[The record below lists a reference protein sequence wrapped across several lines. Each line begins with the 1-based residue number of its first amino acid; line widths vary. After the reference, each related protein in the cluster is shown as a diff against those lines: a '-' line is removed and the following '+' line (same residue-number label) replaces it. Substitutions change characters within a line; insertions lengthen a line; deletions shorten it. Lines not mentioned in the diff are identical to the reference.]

1 MRPEDENALLKAENA
16 ALREQVTVLAARVQE
31 LEARLAVNTPPPR
44 PPHHCGRQKQSPAR
58 NPLERLWMDQDVV
71 LAFLSDF
78 TVPFD
83 NNQAERDLRM
93 LKVQQKI
100 SGCFRSVRGGT
111 AFSCISSYLS
121 SLRKQGVRRL
131 VALES
136 VFLGQPLVPSFG

>member
-1 MRPEDENALLKAENA
+1 MDTHTWLARQFEAERPRLLAMA
-16 ALREQVTVLAARVQE
+16 YRMLGDL
-31 LEARLAVNTPPPR
+31 
-44 PPHHCGRQKQSPAR
+44 
-58 NPLERLWMDQDVV
+58 
-71 LAFLSDF
+71 

-111 AFSCISSYLS
+111 AFSYISSYLS

-131 VALES
+131 IALES